1 MGITPLLTPLDEV
14 GKLGGVVTAEPPWA
28 EPGADGGDCEL
39 FSLTAFP
46 DVGVDAGVW
55 WTEFF
60 LEDFFDDR
68 VVEVPI
74 GRVFPLPRFRFLM
87 TSVLSDNGRTTP

>member
-1 MGITPLLTPLDEV
+1 MGITPLLIPLDEV
-14 GKLGGVVTAEPPWA
+14 GKLGGVVTTEPPWA
-28 EPGADGGDCEL
+28 EPEADGGDCEL
-39 FSLTAFP
+39 LSLAVFP

-68 VVEVPI
+68 VAEAPI